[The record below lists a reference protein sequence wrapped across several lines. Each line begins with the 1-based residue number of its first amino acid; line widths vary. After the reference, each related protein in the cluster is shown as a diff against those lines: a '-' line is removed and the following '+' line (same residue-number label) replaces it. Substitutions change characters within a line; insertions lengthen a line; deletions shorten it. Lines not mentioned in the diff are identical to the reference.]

1 MRIVERQLVDLIK
14 KISADAVF
22 CDEGPYVTIVMLK
35 ERTIALSNDDLMILR
50 AIIEGK
56 ITYEEQSLFA
66 HYPNKNHEVNL

>member
-14 KISADAVF
+14 KISADAAF
-22 CDEGPYVTIVMLK
+22 CDEGPYVTIK
-35 ERTIALSNDDLMILR
+35 ERTVALSNDDLLILR